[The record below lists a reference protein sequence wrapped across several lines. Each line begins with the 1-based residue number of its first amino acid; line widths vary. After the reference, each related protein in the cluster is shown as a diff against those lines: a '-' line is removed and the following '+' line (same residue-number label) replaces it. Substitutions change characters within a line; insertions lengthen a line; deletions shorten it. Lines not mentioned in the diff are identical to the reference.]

1 MKKVIFVA
9 IVIALLLIING
20 LFRSILDIWHKQD
33 LLTQTQKKL
42 ELEKQVNQ
50 KFRAQLSLVGSK
62 EFVEEEAR
70 NKLFMGLPGEQPV
83 IIPQDLLNIK
93 ENKKNV
99 DLRPNW
105 KKWWD
110 LFFKN

>member
-9 IVIALLLIING
+9 IIITLLLIING

-42 ELEKQVNQ
+42 ELEKQINQ
-50 KFRAQLSLVGSK
+50 KFKAQLSLVRSK

-70 NKLFMGLPGEQPV
+70 NKLFMGMPGEQPV
-83 IIPQDLLNIK
+83 IIPQNLLKQK
-93 ENKKNV
+93 ENKKPV

-105 KKWWD
+105 KKWLD
-110 LFFKN
+110 LFFKK